1 MKPFSVLYEV
11 KVEAEAWSQQAP
23 EVNVA
28 LNSISNKI
36 LIHEDFHLFC
46 IGRGLTI
53 TELLIH

>member
-46 IGRGLTI
+46 IGRGY
-53 TELLIH
+53 